1 MDNLFI
7 MDKKLMAAVIRS
19 LKTLDVRG
27 WDSYDT
33 LVGVVNLLEKGMN
46 GPDKKPE
53 EESESET

>member
-7 MDKKLMAAVIRS
+7 MDRKLMEAVIRS

-33 LVGVVNLLEKGMN
+33 LVGVVNLLEQAMR
-46 GPDKKPE
+46 GPEKKPD
-53 EESESET
+53 EESGGEA